1 MVINL
6 WHNSAMKQWRWTL
19 SNPKNLDQHS
29 GTQEN
34 IRDAMNDIATTVEY
48 LMNEKDVN
56 MDIKIPK
63 CDQ

>member
-1 MVINL
+1 
-6 WHNSAMKQWRWTL
+6 MKQWRWTL

>member
-1 MVINL
+1 MN
-6 WHNSAMKQWRWTL
+6 QWRWTL

-34 IRDAMNDIATTVEY
+34 IRDAMSDIANTVEY
-48 LMNEKDVN
+48 LMNEKDVS
-56 MDIKIPK
+56 MDIKLPK